1 MQVNS
6 AYLKNDEHGLKN
18 YGRGFLSTT
27 VKPPKYGHA
36 LNSRQNI

>member
-6 AYLKNDEHGLKN
+6 EYLKNDEHGLKN
-18 YGRGFLSTT
+18 YWRGFSSTT
-27 VKPPKYGHA
+27 VKPPKSGHA